1 MVYAL
6 ILVLVLLVL
15 SGALLFK
22 NRHSLLL
29 PKWIKIFL
37 LLLYLLWLVLTMYGI
52 LFVLFFGLNLP

>member
-6 ILVLVLLVL
+6 ILILVLLVL
-15 SGALLFK
+15 SGVLLFK

-29 PKWIKIFL
+29 PKWLKIVL
-37 LLLYLLWLVLTMYGI
+37 LLLYLLLLVLTVYGI